1 MARGKDKNPLPWSIK
16 GISPEAREAA
26 KSAAATDGL
35 TMGEWMSRAIRRAG
49 GEAEVDGPAAD
60 RTASPVP
67 ALDTAAL
74 EAEIAK
80 RIRGTEERLLGVV
93 EPLYDIVEE
102 LRRRLDRLEARG
114 PAGGVGGGVGAAP
127 ATLGVSSEGAAPRDE
142 QADSTGD
149 EAEHDR

>member
-1 MARGKDKNPLPWSIK
+1 MARSKDKNPLPWSIK

-26 KSAAATDGL
+26 KAAAASHGM

-49 GEAEVDGPAAD
+49 GADEAEEPVAHEG
-60 RTASPVP
+60 TSPLA
-67 ALDTAAL
+67 ALDTTAL

-102 LRRRLDRLEARG
+102 LRRRLDRLEARDAE
-114 PAGGVGGGVGAAP
+114 PNTAP
-127 ATLGVSSEGAAPRDE
+127 ATPITRAKE
-142 QADSTGD
+142 ADSTDSD
-149 EAEHDR
+149 EEQGR